1 MARDKAVRERDYDE
15 QAVEGGVPLKM
26 WTRGVP
32 VEDAA
37 RQQLANAAKLPI
49 VFRHVA
55 AMPDVHVGIGATVG
69 SVIPTKGAVIP
80 AAVGVDIG
88 CGMMAARTSLV
99 ASDLPDTL
107 EQIRSAIEQ
116 LFGVKVTGVW
126 TSNQRGKEKRM
137 GKTVGRR
144 PNWKKAIVTLR
155 EGDTIEI
162 FEG

>member
-1 MARDKAVRERDYDE
+1 MPTLHRTIVRPLITEKSSSAYQARGEYTFE
-15 QAVEGGVPLKM
+15 
-26 WTRGVP
+26 
-32 VEDAA
+32 
-37 RQQLANAAKLPI
+37 
-49 VFRHVA
+49 
-55 AMPDVHVGIGATVG
+55 VHV
-69 SVIPTKGAVIP
+69 
-80 AAVGVDIG
+80 D
-88 CGMMAARTSLV
+88 
-99 ASDLPDTL
+99 ASKP
-107 EQIRSAIEQ
+107 QIRSAIEQ